1 MFDGMLTLLAQS
13 APAEAVRASH
23 YGFAL
28 VNAAHLIGLATLFGS
43 ILAMDLR
50 LLGLFPTVPAQPLA
64 RTLPMISLAGLALA
78 IPTGLLMF
86 SLDPQFYAAN
96 PAFLTKITLI
106 GLGVI
111 HAGSMPF
118 SRDWHVLMFEDG
130 TVHPRLRVTAILS
143 LTIWTSAIC
152 AGRMIA
158 FVGSG

>member
-43 ILAMDLR
+43 IFALDLR

-64 RTLPMISLAGLALA
+64 KVLPVVSLAGLAVA

-86 SLDPQFYAAN
+86 SLDPYGYLAN
-96 PAFLTKITLI
+96 PAFRTKLMLV
-106 GLGVI
+106 GLGLI
-111 HAGSMPF
+111 HATSQAF
-118 SRDWHVLMFEDG
+118 SPEWRAMLEEPG
-130 TVHPRLRVTAILS
+130 LAQPPLRLSAALS
-143 LTIWTSAIC
+143 LVIWGSAVC

-158 FVGSG
+158 YVGG